1 MQIEI
6 FYKLFTECNFK
17 FTTDSRTIHKDSIFF
32 ALKGENFN
40 GNLFAIEAIKKG
52 ASYAVVDEKIEEDN
66 RLILVD
72 DVLTYMQNLAH
83 FHRKCFDIPIIAI
96 GGSNGKT
103 TTKNLIINVL
113 KQKYRA
119 HCTQGNLNNHIGVPI
134 TLLQIPIDCEAAI
147 IELGTNRPGEIE
159 VLCKITD
166 PTHGLITNIG
176 KEHLEGFGSLEAVA
190 KEESEIYH
198 YLLKN
203 NGVAIV
209 NKDDEWLKRMS
220 RSIEKTQY
228 YSKKDISIQSIVP
241 FIEIS
246 MKNKKIKSSLMGDYN
261 LDNLLAA
268 MAVGKHL
275 GVNNEEIKQGIES
288 YIPENNRSQWIQ
300 KGSNHILLDAYNANP
315 SSMQVAIENFSK
327 MSNEKQILILGDMFE
342 MGDQAVKEHLDLL
355 IWAKQF
361 EFESIYLLG
370 EHLNQVSANC
380 GLKTYATMKALGEN
394 LKSKDYKDTAIL
406 VKGSRGMKM
415 ERVLEYL

>member
-6 FYKLFTECNFK
+6 FYKHFTECNFK

-52 ASYAVVDEKIEEDN
+52 ASYAVVYEKIEEDN

-147 IELGTNRPGEIE
+147 IELGTNSPGEIE

-268 MAVGKHL
+268 MAVGNHL
-275 GVNNEEIKQGIES
+275 GLNNEEIKQGIES

-342 MGDQAVKEHLDLL
+342 MGDQAEKEHLDLL

-370 EHLNQVSANC
+370 EHFNQVSANC

>member
-17 FTTDSRTIHKDSIFF
+17 FTTDSRTIHEDSIFF
-32 ALKGENFN
+32 ALRGENFN

-119 HCTQGNLNNHIGVPI
+119 YCTQGNLNNHIGVPI

-147 IELGTNRPGEIE
+147 IELGTNSPGEIE

-228 YSKKDISIQSIVP
+228 YSKKDVSIQSIVP

-246 MKNKKIKSSLMGDYN
+246 MENKKIKSLLMGDYN

-268 MAVGKHL
+268 MAVGNHL
-275 GVNNEEIKQGIES
+275 GLNNEEIKQGIES
-288 YIPENNRSQWIQ
+288 YIPENNRSQWIH

-342 MGDQAVKEHLDLL
+342 MGDQAEKEHLDLL

-370 EHLNQVSANC
+370 EHFNQVSANC
-380 GLKTYATMKALGEN
+380 GLETYGTMKALGEN
-394 LKSKDYKDTAIL
+394 LKSKDYKDTTIL

>member
-268 MAVGKHL
+268 MAVGNHL
-275 GVNNEEIKQGIES
+275 GLNNEEIKQGIES

-342 MGDQAVKEHLDLL
+342 MGDQAEKEHLDLL

-370 EHLNQVSANC
+370 EHFNQVSANC
-380 GLKTYATMKALGEN
+380 GLETYATMKALGEN

>member
-1 MQIEI
+1 VQIEI

-268 MAVGKHL
+268 MAVGNHL
-275 GVNNEEIKQGIES
+275 GLNNEEIKQGIES

-342 MGDQAVKEHLDLL
+342 MGDQAEKEHLDLL

-370 EHLNQVSANC
+370 EHFNQVSANC